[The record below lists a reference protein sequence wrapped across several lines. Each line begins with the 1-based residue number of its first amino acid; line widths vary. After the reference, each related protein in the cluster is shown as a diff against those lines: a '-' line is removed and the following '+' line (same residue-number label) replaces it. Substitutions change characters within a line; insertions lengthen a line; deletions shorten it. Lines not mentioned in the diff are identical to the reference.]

1 MFSTPAGKMP
11 AVRQTAVFG
20 FLMKKQ
26 VALSAIGKDQPG
38 IVAALSKVFFENQC
52 NLEDSSMT
60 RLKGDF
66 AVLLLISLPE
76 NRTPEDL
83 RRAVEPVAQKWGL
96 VFSMRELSPEEM
108 ELEASGTL
116 PYTLVV
122 YGVDHPGIVYRLAR
136 AAADEKI
143 NITDLRTHVTTGAQA
158 PLYSLVMEV
167 EVPGARVAEAFGEKL
182 EALKKELKVEVSF
195 KAAEAEEL

>member
-1 MFSTPAGKMP
+1 
-11 AVRQTAVFG
+11 
-20 FLMKKQ
+20 MKKQ
-26 VALSAIGKDQPG
+26 IALSAVGKDQPG
-38 IVAALSKVFFENQC
+38 IVAALSKVFFDNQC

-83 RRAVEPVAQKWGL
+83 RKAVEPAAQKWGL
-96 VFSMRELSPEEM
+96 VFSMRELPPGEM
-108 ELEASGTL
+108 EPGASGSL

-122 YGVDHPGIVYRLAR
+122 YGVDHPGIVYRIAQ
-136 AAADEKI
+136 AAAEERI
-143 NITDLRTHVTTGAQA
+143 NITDLRTHVTPGPQA
-158 PLYSLVMEV
+158 PLYSLAMEV
-167 EVPGARVAEAFGEKL
+167 EVPGARGAGAFGKRL

-195 KAAEAEEL
+195 KAVEAEEL